1 MRRLGGGLAVVGI
14 HGNGV
19 DHRILLA
26 LDDVFEE
33 VGGFERIYPDLPGFG
48 ATEALDGDGGLPEL
62 AEWVVTEIRDLVGD
76 RKFAVLGNS
85 LGGLLARHVR
95 AQLPDQVVGMAL
107 LAPVVDPDADKR
119 TVPEFKVVERDMSL
133 LMSLSEEDRE
143 TFDEQTSRQTRSTWE
158 TYREVALPGIR
169 AADEEAMERLGRRYF
184 LDDVPEDVGGSFDGP
199 TLIVTGRHDH
209 VVGFED
215 QFALLPRYP
224 GATFAVLDGAGHNVH
239 IDQPV
244 LTRDLLRH
252 WARRLPRG

>member
-1 MRRLGGGLAVVGI
+1 MAVVGI

-48 ATEALDGDGGLPEL
+48 GTEPLDGEGGLPEL
-62 AEWVVTEIRDLVGD
+62 AEWMLAEVRRQVGD
-76 RKFAVLGNS
+76 RPFALLGNS

-95 AQLPDQVVGMAL
+95 SQLPEQVVGMAL
-107 LAPVVDPDADKR
+107 LAPVIDPDADQR
-119 TVPEFKVVERDMSL
+119 TVPEFKVVERDLSL

-143 TFDEQTSRQTRSTWE
+143 TFVEQTSRQTRGTWE
-158 TYREVALPGIR
+158 LYREVVLPGIR
-169 AADEEAMERLGRRYF
+169 AADEDAMERLGERYF
-184 LDDVPEDVGGSFDGP
+184 LHDVPEEVAGPFDGP
-199 TLIVTGRHDH
+199 TLFVTGRHDH
-209 VVGFED
+209 IVGYED
-215 QFALLPRYP
+215 QFALLPKFP
-224 GATFAVLDGAGHNVH
+224 GATFAVLEGAGHNVH

-252 WARRLPRG
+252 WASRLEA